1 MEVYFGLG
9 SNQGDRSAHLE
20 AALRGLEQAGARD
33 VAASPVVES
42 PALLPAGAPASWN
55 RPFLNLVARAR
66 IAPPDPDHWR
76 REIKSIEARLG
87 RDPAASR
94 WSPRPADIDI
104 LLWGRETIRTEH
116 LVIPHRDLLERSFV
130 LTPLAHLAPRMTI
143 PGRGAA
149 TVLEWSGRAR
159 PIPLWMGVVNCTP
172 DSFSGHGRACG
183 GLDGERLTA
192 RVDEMAAAGAHW
204 IDFGGESTRPGAR
217 PVAPEEEWRRLHDPL
232 REALAHLRGVR
243 FRPRISVD
251 TRHPEVAERAL
262 ALGVDAVNDV
272 SGLGA
277 PRMRALARESGAE
290 WVAVHTVSVPADPAR
305 RLPPRPPAPD
315 ALVHWLARR
324 RREWEADGLDPA
336 RILFDPGIGFGKDT
350 LQALDLFAALDRFR
364 AEGFRVLVGHSRKI
378 WFGGGGPAAPERDPE
393 TLGAS
398 LALAARGVEVLRVH
412 DVDLHARAYRSFAHV
427 AYRRRIAP
435 SGPET
440 DESSASSSATG
451 SRAVPR
457 PDGDAP
463 GI

>member
-9 SNQGDRSAHLE
+9 SNQGDRPAHLE
-20 AALRGLEQAGARD
+20 EALRALERAGARD
-33 VAASPVVES
+33 VTASPVVES
-42 PALLPAGAPASWN
+42 PALLPDGAPASWN

-66 IAPPDPDHWR
+66 VPHADPDHWR

-104 LLWGRETIRTEH
+104 LLWGRETIRTGH
-116 LVIPHRDLLERSFV
+116 LVIPHRDILERSFV

-172 DSFSGHGRACG
+172 DSFSGGGGRTCG
-183 GLDGERLTA
+183 GLDGFDGEDLAARL
-192 RVDEMAAAGAHW
+192 DEMAAAGAHW

-217 PVAPEEEWRRLHDPL
+217 PVTPEEEWRRLDTPL
-232 REALAHLRGVR
+232 REALAHLRGGR

-262 ALGVDAVNDV
+262 ALGVHMVNDV

-277 PRMRALARESGAE
+277 PRMRSLARESGAE
-290 WVAVHTVSVPADPAR
+290 WVAVHTVSVPADPSR
-305 RLPPRPPAPD
+305 RLPPSPPAPD
-315 ALVHWLARR
+315 TLVDWLARR

-364 AEGFRVLVGHSRKI
+364 AEGFRVLVGHSRKL
-378 WFGGGGPAAPERDPE
+378 WFGGGGPPAPERDPE

-412 DVDLHARAYRSFAHV
+412 DVDLHARAYRSWAHV
-427 AYRRRIAP
+427 AEAPRRA
-435 SGPET
+435 G
-440 DESSASSSATG
+440 
-451 SRAVPR
+451 
-457 PDGDAP
+457 DG
-463 GI
+463 

>member
-9 SNQGDRSAHLE
+9 SNQGDRPAHLE
-20 AALRGLEQAGARD
+20 AALRALERAGARD

-66 IAPPDPDHWR
+66 IAPADPDRWR
-76 REIKSIEARLG
+76 REIKAIEARLG

-94 WSPRPADIDI
+94 WSPRPADVDI
-104 LLWGRETIRTEH
+104 LLWGRETVRTEH

-149 TVLEWSGRAR
+149 TVLEWSGRVR

-172 DSFSGHGRACG
+172 DSFSGEAAARPGTG
-183 GLDGERLTA
+183 FDPERLGA
-192 RVDEMAAAGAHW
+192 ELDEMAAAGAHW

-217 PVAPEEEWRRLHDPL
+217 PLPPEEEWRRLEGPL
-232 REALAHLRGVR
+232 REAVAHFRATRL
-243 FRPRISVD
+243 RPRISVD
-251 TRHPEVAERAL
+251 TRRPEVAERAL
-262 ALGVDAVNDV
+262 ALGVDMVNDV
-272 SGLGA
+272 SGLGT
-277 PRMRALARESGAE
+277 PRMRRLARESGAE
-290 WVAVHTVSVPADPAR
+290 WVAAHTVTVPADPAR
-305 RLPPRPPAPD
+305 RLPPQPPAPD
-315 ALVHWLARR
+315 ALVGWLARR

-364 AEGFRVLVGHSRKI
+364 AEGFRVLVGHSRKV
-378 WFGGGGPAAPERDPE
+378 WFGGVGRPAAERGPE

-412 DVDLHARAYRSFAHV
+412 DVDLHARAYRSWAHV
-427 AYRRRIAP
+427 AEPPPTATRTHPRA
-435 SGPET
+435 GT
-440 DESSASSSATG
+440 DA
-451 SRAVPR
+451 
-457 PDGDAP
+457 
-463 GI
+463 